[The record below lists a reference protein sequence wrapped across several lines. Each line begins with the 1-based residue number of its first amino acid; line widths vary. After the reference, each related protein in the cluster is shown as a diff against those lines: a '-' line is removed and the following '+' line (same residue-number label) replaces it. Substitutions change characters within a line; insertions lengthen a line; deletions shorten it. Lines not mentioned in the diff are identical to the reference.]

1 MSTHSKVE
9 LSIDPNCEYGF
20 VEEIKAPKLQA
31 AGKSKPEEEKKQS
44 DSSGLPVYYAAIKL
58 EHAIFI

>member
-1 MSTHSKVE
+1 M
-9 LSIDPNCEYGF
+9 SIDAELEYGF

-31 AGKSKPEEEKKQS
+31 AGKGKAVEEEKKQA
-44 DSSGLPVYYAAIKL
+44 DSTGLPVYYAAIKL